1 MNPEPNCGLSAEV
14 EVRRRLAAVVERAVA
29 AKNAA

>member
-1 MNPEPNCGLSAEV
+1 MNPEPNCGLSAE